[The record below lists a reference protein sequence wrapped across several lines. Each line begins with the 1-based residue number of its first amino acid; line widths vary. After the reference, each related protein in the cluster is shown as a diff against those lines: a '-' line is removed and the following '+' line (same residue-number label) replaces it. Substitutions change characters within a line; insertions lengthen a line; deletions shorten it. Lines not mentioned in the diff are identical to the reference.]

1 MRGGNDASKS
11 VIKTLVP
18 NPAVLSLEKIVPHPD
33 ALIMIV
39 IASRPQAHCPEC
51 QQLSSHVHS
60 RYQRS
65 VTDLPRGEITVR
77 LELQTRKF
85 FCDNDG
91 CRQRIFC
98 ERLPEVVAPYGRQ
111 TIRFNTTAG
120 VDNAYAATLIS
131 AAMNRILVHRQKS
144 EFAENIGFPS

>member
-1 MRGGNDASKS
+1 
-11 VIKTLVP
+11 
-18 NPAVLSLEKIVPHPD
+18 
-33 ALIMIV
+33 MIV
-39 IASRPQAHCPEC
+39 TASTPQAHCPEC

-131 AAMNRILVHRQKS
+131 AAMNRILLEHYFTPAPNAYTPRKIIS
-144 EFAENIGFPS
+144 TPAGRRAN